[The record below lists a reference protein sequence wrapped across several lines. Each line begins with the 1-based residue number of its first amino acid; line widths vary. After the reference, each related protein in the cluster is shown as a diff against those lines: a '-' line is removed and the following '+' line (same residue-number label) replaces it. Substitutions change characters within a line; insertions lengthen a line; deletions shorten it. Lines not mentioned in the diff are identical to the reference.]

1 MKMLYLYLD
10 LSNKKYSIAT
20 SSITPTFDKS
30 FSFANG
36 VYSIPELD
44 DPVVFP
50 DDALL
55 CVYAKDTWEHDY
67 NLVVVGQDLSSH
79 GLAQLGKYAPNPV
92 FLRFISNGLAFDNT
106 SIFMGGVDQSFPDP
120 SKLIELLFNLY
131 DEYIST
137 LEVSSISELLDS
149 LFAKIAL
156 DKNLI
161 SVGGSSGSSGSFNFR
176 DLDGHLTLI
185 PNGAKV
191 FVSGFSSD
199 HFIVQ
204 KSYLVENSV
213 NSFSIY
219 FDLIKDGK
227 VLTIPYTSLAGLVK
241 DS

>member
-36 VYSIPELD
+36 VYSVPELATEI
-44 DPVVFP
+44 FS

-67 NLVVVGQDLSSH
+67 NLVISGQYLSGH

-92 FLRFISNGLAFDNT
+92 FLRFVENGLAFDNT
-106 SIFMGGVDQSFPDP
+106 SVFVGGYGQSPLDTD
-120 SKLIELLFNLY
+120 KLLEPLQNIY
-131 DEYIST
+131 GEYLST
-137 LEVSSISELLDS
+137 LEVSSVSDVLDA

-156 DKNLI
+156 DKNSI
-161 SVGGSSGSSGSFNFR
+161 SVGDSSGSSDSFNFR
-176 DLDGHLTLI
+176 NLDGHLTLI
-185 PNGAKV
+185 PNGARV

-199 HFIVQ
+199 QFIVQ